1 MKKRVFLFLFL
12 LTAFIVRSYADIGWG
27 FSVQTVNGQW
37 IMCTV
42 IDETAHTVSVSKFD
56 NSTSTSG
63 DLVIPSTVTYY
74 GETYTV
80 IGIAYSAYVYDD
92 YWDAE
97 FWVTFDNGFENCSG
111 LTSVTIPNTVTYIGM
126 WAFRNCTGLTTLNF
140 NADSCTAMGDYH
152 EHDQVFYGCNNLT
165 TINIGNNVKIIPDQ
179 AFMYCTGLTS
189 VTIPSAV
196 TYIGYDAFCRCS
208 SLGTV
213 NFNADSCTYMNDA
226 AFYGCSNLTTLNI
239 GNNVKVIPQY
249 AFNSCSGLTSVTIP
263 SAVTTIGSGAFSG
276 CTGLTTVNFN
286 ADSCTLGDGDY
297 YFGGV
302 FGDCSNLTTLNIGNN
317 VRYISK
323 GAFSNCSTL
332 TTVTFG
338 SSVATIDSNAFYG
351 CSGITSLTLPNSL
364 TSIRYRAFYNCSGIT
379 SLTLSNSL
387 TNIDRYAFYG
397 CSGITSSLTLPNTLT
412 SIGQYAFYG
421 CSGITSL
428 TLPNSITSI
437 SSSAFSGCSGI
448 TSLTLPDALD
458 TIGSYAFESCSGLT
472 TVSIPQT
479 VRYTGSSAFGYCNGL
494 TSVDLHAD
502 SCTYMNNAFRSC
514 PNLAT
519 LNIDTN
525 VKIIPTSAFTGCS
538 GLTSLRIPESVV
550 QIGDYAFSGCTG
562 ISRMDMQSEVPPT
575 IMSQTFLNVPTN
587 VPIYVPCGATSAY
600 RSAGFWSNFI
610 NYQEDASCYMSVT
623 LNTNNATMGT
633 VVGNGQYPIGGTA
646 TIYAIPSAGFQ
657 FVSWNDGNT
666 QNPRSLIV
674 VQDTTFTATFSHV
687 PEATT
692 YHVVTTVSSN
702 NAMGTVYGGGTYHHG
717 ATVTLMAQAAPG
729 YAFLTWH
736 DNSTEN
742 PRTIAVTS
750 DAFYIA
756 TFTTAPTTGDTLL
769 VHDTTYVTIHDTV
782 TVTQHDTLTL
792 TLYDTTYVAVHDTT
806 YVDNYIYDTTYL
818 TEYVYDTI
826 FAYDTIIVGET
837 HDTIVVRDTIIV
849 QQEVE
854 YYNLEIT
861 CNPSQGIPVG
871 SGHYC
876 DSTIVEIAAI
886 PISGYHFIRWDDG
899 NTENPRHVQVNEDL
913 QIEALFEED
922 QVGITNIEAIDYSIT
937 TERGVVTIEGA
948 QGQRVRIF
956 DSVGRLLKTETEVQ
970 EVHNFQMPASGVY
983 LVQVGEAPAQKVV
996 VVK

>member
-97 FWVTFDNGFENCSG
+97 FWVTFDNGFKNCSG
-111 LTSVTIPNTVTYIGM
+111 LTSVTIPNTVTYIGNGAFSNCSGLTSMTIPSAVTDIGM
-126 WAFRNCTGLTTLNF
+126 WAFQNCTGLTTLNF

-196 TYIGYDAFCRCS
+196 T
-208 SLGTV
+208 
-213 NFNADSCTYMNDA
+213 
-226 AFYGCSNLTTLNI
+226 
-239 GNNVKVIPQY
+239 
-249 AFNSCSGLTSVTIP
+249 
-263 SAVTTIGSGAFSG
+263 TIGSGAFSG

-297 YFGGV
+297 YYGGV

-338 SSVATIDSNAFYG
+338 SSVATIDSNAFY
-351 CSGITSLTLPNSL
+351 
-364 TSIRYRAFYNCSGIT
+364 
-379 SLTLSNSL
+379 
-387 TNIDRYAFYG
+387 
-397 CSGITSSLTLPNTLT
+397 
-412 SIGQYAFYG
+412 
-421 CSGITSL
+421 
-428 TLPNSITSI
+428 
-437 SSSAFSGCSGI
+437 GCSGI

-666 QNPRSLIV
+666 QTPRSLIV

-876 DSTIVEIAAI
+876 DSPIVEIAAI

-970 EVHNFQMPASGVY
+970 EVHNFLMPASGVY